1 MKIKR
6 LVAYLIDILIV
17 GFISSSLSSLNIIN
31 PYYDK
36 YLDVYDDYQEVLES
50 DINDLDEIFNSDFK
64 GMYHDLVKYSSI
76 SNVISLS
83 CYLLYFVGFQKW
95 NKDQTVGKK
104 LMRIKVVGR
113 DKSVSILSY
122 FLRSVVVY
130 NLLFPSINIISS
142 FILNDNLFF
151 TSSIILSIIGS
162 VVTYA
167 CLLMII
173 IRKDNLGLHD
183 IISKTKVVEE

>member
-17 GFISSSLSSLNIIN
+17 GFIASSLSSISIIN

-36 YLDVYDDYQEVLES
+36 YLEVYDDYQEVFES
-50 DINDLDEIFNSDFK
+50 DISDLDEIFNSDFK
-64 GMYHDLVKYSSI
+64 GMYHNLVKYSSI
-76 SNVISLS
+76 SNIISLS

-95 NKDQTVGKK
+95 NKNQTVGKK
-104 LMRIKVVGR
+104 LMKIKVVGN
-113 DKSVSILSY
+113 SETVSILSY
-122 FLRSVVVY
+122 ILRSVIVY
-130 NLLFPSINIISS
+130 NLLFPSINIINS

-183 IISKTKVVEE
+183 IMSKTKVVEE